1 MEFERGEMG
10 MNGTRRLSGLAIAT
24 VLCLILGSGLIA
36 NAQAPAAAQDA
47 GAAKGPQYTMAE
59 YNAYQACAAEKTP
72 AAQIKCLDDFVA
84 KYPNSALLIY
94 IYPLYYNDYTQLKN
108 PLKVME
114 YVDKL
119 IALGDKAEAAIRYG
133 ALYARA
139 LAYAG
144 LAPAEQTAQAA
155 KAREAAILGLKTIDE
170 LKKPDNMSD
179 EDFKKQKLQ
188 PSILFNYTSGNSSM
202 LLKDYA
208 AAAGFFKAVLALNAD
223 DPVANYN
230 LGRAYQ
236 AMTPP
241 QQMDAFWAFARA
253 VTAKGAT
260 EAQSRQIKTYLR
272 KLLAN
277 YQGGNVC
284 DSLTDAELN
293 ELLQLAGSSADRP
306 ETYKL
311 ASSADLDGVRNGPP
325 VMTIASVVAD
335 LKAGGDKGKLTW
347 LASCGLEFP
356 EVPGKLIEIV
366 PGTDALV
373 LKIAFVTSDD
383 EFEKA
388 TTPNMDVKVVG
399 QPDAAR
405 VEKDNVVH
413 FTGTLT
419 SFDPDPAFF
428 LHWEKGKVKE
438 EDIPKEKT
446 APKKPVHKP
455 VARKP
460 AAKPS

>member
-1 MEFERGEMG
+1 MG
-10 MNGTRRLSGLAIAT
+10 MNGTRRLSVLAMVAA
-24 VLCLILGSGLIA
+24 LCLIAGNGLNA

-47 GAAKGPQYTMAE
+47 AAAKGPQYTMAE
-59 YNAYQACAAEKTP
+59 YNAYQACAGEKAP
-72 AAQIKCLDDFVA
+72 AAQIKCLDDFVS

-94 IYPLYYNDYTQLKN
+94 IYPLYYTDYTQLKN
-108 PLKVME
+108 PQKVME
-114 YVDKL
+114 NVDKL
-119 IALGDKAEAAIRYG
+119 VALGDKAEAAIRYG

-139 LAYAG
+139 LAYASMNVTDSTPG
-144 LAPAEQTAQAA
+144 AKDLAS
-155 KAREAAILGLKTIDE
+155 KAREAALLGLKTIDE
-170 LKKPDNMSD
+170 LKKPENMSD

-188 PSILFNYTSGNSSM
+188 PSILFNYTAGNAAM
-202 LLKDYA
+202 IMKDYPGA
-208 AAAGFFKAVLALNAD
+208 VGSFKAVLALNAD

-284 DSLTDAELN
+284 DTLTDAELN

-306 ETYKL
+306 DSYKL
-311 ASSADLDGVRNGPP
+311 ASSADLDAVRNGPP

-335 LKAGGDKGKLTW
+335 LKTGGDKGKTTW

-356 EVPGKLIEIV
+356 EVPGKLIEV
-366 PGTDALV
+366 TPGTDSIL
-373 LKIAFVTSDD
+373 LKIAFVTSDA
-383 EFEKA
+383 EFDAA
-388 TTPNMDVKVVG
+388 TVPNMDVKVIG
-399 QPDAAR
+399 QPEAAR
-405 VEKDNVVH
+405 VEKDSVVH

-428 LHWEKGKVKE
+428 LHWEKAKVKA
-438 EDIPKEKT
+438 EDIPKEKA

-455 VARKP
+455 VAKKP
-460 AAKPS
+460 AP

>member
-1 MEFERGEMG
+1 
-10 MNGTRRLSGLAIAT
+10 MNATRRLSRLVMLTA
-24 VLCLILGSGLIA
+24 LCLILGNGL
-36 NAQAPAAAQDA
+36 NAQAPAAGQDA

-59 YNAYQACAAEKTP
+59 YNAYQACAGEKAP
-72 AAQIKCLDDFVA
+72 AAQIKCLDDFIS

-108 PLKVME
+108 PQKVME
-114 YVDKL
+114 YADKL
-119 IALGDKAEAAIRYG
+119 VALGDKAEAAIRYG

-139 LAYAG
+139 LAYAS
-144 LAPAEQTAQAA
+144 LNSQDPAQAT
-155 KAREAAILGLKTIDE
+155 KAREAALLGLKTIDE

-188 PSILFNYTSGNSSM
+188 PTILFNYTAGNASM
-202 LLKDYA
+202 ILKDYA
-208 AAAGFFKAVLALNAD
+208 AAVTSFKAVLALNPD
-223 DPVANYN
+223 DPITSYN

-241 QQMDAFWAFARA
+241 QQMDAFWSFGRA

-277 YQGGNVC
+277 YQGGTVC
-284 DSLTDAELN
+284 DSLTDAEMN
-293 ELLQLAGSSADRP
+293 ELLQLAGSSAERP
-306 ETYKL
+306 GSYSL
-311 ASSADLDGVRNGPP
+311 PSAADLSAAQKD
-325 VMTIASVVAD
+325 MTIASVVTD

-356 EVPGKLIEIV
+356 EVPGKVIEV
-366 PGTDALV
+366 AHGSDAIV
-373 LKIAFVTSDD
+373 LKVAFVTSDD

-388 TTPNMDVKVVG
+388 TKPNMDVKVVG
-399 QPDAAR
+399 QPEAAR
-405 VEKDNVVH
+405 VEKETAVH

-419 SFDPDPAFF
+419 SYDPDPAFF
-428 LHWEKGKVKE
+428 LHWEKAKVKA
-438 EDIPKEKT
+438 EDIPKEKG
-446 APKKPVHKP
+446 APKKPV
-455 VARKP
+455 RKP
-460 AAKPS
+460 AARKPPANSN

>member
-1 MEFERGEMG
+1 MG
-10 MNGTRRLSGLAIAT
+10 MNGTRRLSGLAIAAAFCMIAGNA
-24 VLCLILGSGLIA
+24 LSA
-36 NAQAPAAAQDA
+36 NAQAPAPAAGQDA
-47 GAAKGPQYTMAE
+47 NAPKYTMAE
-59 YNAYQACAAEKTP
+59 YNAYQACAGEKVP
-72 AAQIKCLDDFVA
+72 ATQIKCLDDFVS

-94 IYPLYYNDYTQLKN
+94 IYPLYYTDYTQLKN
-108 PLKVME
+108 PQKVME
-114 YVDKL
+114 NVDKL

-139 LAYAG
+139 LAYASLG
-144 LAPAEQTAQAA
+144 LKETDPTAKDQAT
-155 KAREAAILGLKTIDE
+155 KAREAALLGLKTIDE

-188 PSILFNYTSGNSSM
+188 PSILFNYTAGNAAM
-202 LLKDYA
+202 TMKDYA
-208 AAAGFFKAVLALNAD
+208 GAVTSFKAVLALNAD

-241 QQMDAFWAFARA
+241 QQMDAFWAFGRA

-284 DSLTDAELN
+284 ENLTDAELN

-306 ETYKL
+306 DSYKV
-311 ASSADLDGVRNGPP
+311 ASSADLDAVRNGPP

-335 LKAGGDKGKLTW
+335 LKAGGDKGKTTW

-356 EVPGKLIEIV
+356 EVPGKLIEVV
-366 PGTDALV
+366 PGTDAIV
-373 LKIAFVTSDD
+373 LKIAFVTSDA
-383 EFEKA
+383 EFDAA

-405 VEKDNVVH
+405 LEKDNVVH

-438 EDIPKEKT
+438 EDIPKEKGT
-446 APKKPVHKP
+446 KKPP
-455 VARKP
+455 VRKP
-460 AAKPS
+460 AAKKPSGL